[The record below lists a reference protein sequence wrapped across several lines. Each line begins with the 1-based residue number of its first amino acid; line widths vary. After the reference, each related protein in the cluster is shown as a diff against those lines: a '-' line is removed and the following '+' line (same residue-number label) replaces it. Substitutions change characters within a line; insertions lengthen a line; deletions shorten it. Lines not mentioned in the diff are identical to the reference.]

1 MQASDTVSAL
11 QEQVRRAIAERRP
24 LVPRGG
30 ASKRWL
36 DPDPARSRDAQV
48 LDMRGHAGIVAYEPS
63 ELYVTARAGTPL
75 AELEKLLAGQ
85 GQCLP
90 CDPPR
95 FARDGAG
102 ATVGGMVAS
111 GLSGPGRLSVG
122 AVRDFVLGASLLS
135 GRAEVLHFGG
145 QVMKNVAGF
154 DVSRLLA
161 GSMGSLGAILEV
173 SLKVLPQPRAQAT
186 LVFDMDERQSIE
198 QVNQWCA
205 RPLPI
210 SASAWFA
217 GHDGRGRLHLRLRGA
232 RAAVDAACA
241 GLGGERLDEAQAE
254 VLWAGLREQELDW
267 FAPSWQPAAP
277 ETLWRIAVPS
287 TTPPLGLPGPT
298 LVEWGGTLRWLR
310 GDADAGLVREAAAR
324 AGGHATRFRGG
335 DAAVP
340 VFTPPSPALQVIHR
354 RVKSSFDPHGLFPDC
369 FGLS

>member
-1 MQASDTVSAL
+1 MQASDTVNAL

-24 LVPRGG
+24 LLPRGG
-30 ASKRWL
+30 SSKDWL
-36 DPDPARSRDAQV
+36 DPDPARSSAAQL
-48 LDMRGHAGIVAYEPS
+48 LDMRAHAGIVAYEPS

-75 AELEKLLAGQ
+75 AELEDLLARQ

-95 FARDGAG
+95 FAREGRS

-186 LVFDMDERQSIE
+186 LAFDMDQRRAIE

-217 GHDGRGRLHLRLRGA
+217 DADGGERLFLRLRGA

-241 GLGGERLDEAQAE
+241 ALGGDRLDPQRAE
-254 VLWAGLREQELDW
+254 TLWTGLREQASDW
-267 FAPSWQPAAP
+267 FAPSWQAAAP
-277 ETLWRIAVPS
+277 EALWRIAVPS
-287 TTPPLGLPGPT
+287 LTPPLDLPGRC
-298 LVEWGGTLRWLR
+298 LVEWGGGLRWLR
-310 GDADAGLVREAAAR
+310 SDADAGSIREAAAR

-340 VFTPPSPALQVIHR
+340 VFTPPSPVLQGIHR

>member
-24 LVPRGG
+24 LLPRGG
-30 ASKRWL
+30 SSKDWL
-36 DPDPARSRDAQV
+36 DPDPARSGGAQR
-48 LDMRGHAGIVAYEPS
+48 LDMRAHAGIVAYEPS

-75 AELEKLLAGQ
+75 VELEELLASQ

-95 FARDGAG
+95 FARKGSG

-186 LVFDMDERQSIE
+186 LAFEMDQRQGIE

-217 GHDGRGRLHLRLRGA
+217 DADGAGRLILRLRGA
-232 RAAVDAACA
+232 RAAVDAACST
-241 GLGGERLDEAQAE
+241 LGGERLDPQIAE
-254 VLWAGLREQELDW
+254 SLWTGVREQESEW
-267 FAPSWQPAAP
+267 FAPSWQAAGP
-277 ETLWRIAVPS
+277 EALWRIAVPS
-287 TTPPLGLPGPT
+287 LTPVLDLPGRF
-298 LVEWGGTLRWLR
+298 LVEWGGALRWLR
-310 GDADAGLVREAAAR
+310 SDADAASIREAAAR

-340 VFTPPSPALQVIHR
+340 VFTPPSPVLQGIHR

>member
-11 QEQVRRAIAERRP
+11 QEQVRRALAERRP

-36 DPDPARSRDAQV
+36 DPDPARSRGAQL
-48 LDMRGHAGIVAYEPS
+48 LDMRAHAGIVAYEPS

-75 AELEKLLAGQ
+75 AELEQLLAGQ

-95 FARDGAG
+95 FARDGSG

-186 LVFDMDERQSIE
+186 LAFEMGEGQAIE
-198 QVNQWCA
+198 QVNRWCA

-217 GHDGRGRLHLRLRGA
+217 DADGRERLYLRLRGA

-241 GLGGERLDEAQAE
+241 GLGGERLDEARAE
-254 VLWAGLREQELDW
+254 SLWAGLREQELDW
-267 FAPSWQPAAP
+267 FAPSWQDPSP

-287 TTPPLGLPGPT
+287 TTGPLGLPGRT
-298 LVEWGGTLRWLR
+298 LVEWGGSLRWLR
-310 GDADAGLVREAAAR
+310 SEAGASVIREAAAR

-335 DAAVP
+335 DPAVP
-340 VFTPPSPALQVIHR
+340 VFTPASPVLLGIHR
-354 RVKSSFDPHGLFPDC
+354 RVKASFDPQGLFPDC
-369 FGLS
+369 FGLA

>member
-1 MQASDTVSAL
+1 MQASDTVNAL

-24 LVPRGG
+24 LLPRGG
-30 ASKRWL
+30 ASKAWL
-36 DPDPARSRDAQV
+36 DPDPARSRAAQL
-48 LDMRGHAGIVAYEPS
+48 LDMRAHAGIVAYEPS

-75 AELEKLLAGQ
+75 VELEQLLAGQ

-95 FARDGAG
+95 FARGGGG

-173 SLKVLPQPRAQAT
+173 SLKVLPQARAQAT
-186 LVFDMDERQSIE
+186 LVFEMDQRQAIE
-198 QVNQWCA
+198 HVNPWCA

-217 GHDGRGRLHLRLRGA
+217 GEDGSERLYLRLRGA
-232 RAAVDAACA
+232 RAAVEAACSA
-241 GLGGERLDEAQAE
+241 LGGERMDEQQAE
-254 VLWAGLREQELDW
+254 ALWTGLRDQDSEW
-267 FAPSWQPAAP
+267 FAPSWQDAGP
-277 ETLWRIAVPS
+277 EALWRIVVPS
-287 TTPPLGLPGPT
+287 TTPPLDLPGRT

-310 GDADAGLVREAAAR
+310 SGADAGTIREAASR

-335 DAAVP
+335 DAAAP
-340 VFTPPSPALQVIHR
+340 VFTPPSPVLQGIHR